1 MGLFDSLRNI
11 FSNDKAERRR
21 KAEAERD
28 RLLDEGLIEA
38 VLLLPAEF
46 GGPADEPRNVV
57 YLPKEAVS
65 LKRDF
70 DGEVVDR
77 VKQGVKL
84 QFQAIPEYDNDSFVP
99 AKLMLKATA
108 ESENDSFESTLDLTP
123 YRTWETGRS

>member
-1 MGLFDSLRNI
+1 MGLFDSLKNI

-28 RLLDEGLIEA
+28 RLLNEGLIEA

-46 GGPADEPRNVV
+46 GGPAADPRNVV
-57 YLPKEAVS
+57 YLPKDAVS

-70 DGEVVDR
+70 DAEVVDK

-84 QFQAIPEYDNDSFVP
+84 QYQAIPEYDNDRFVP

-108 ESENDSFESTLDLTP
+108 GSENDSFESTLDLTP
-123 YRTWETGRS
+123 FRTWETGQS